1 MSKIH
6 YIIFSVLSFI
16 FLFTLLYATEPVEK
30 EKYVE
35 ITVSAGDTLWNIAE
49 KYENE
54 HKLSKE
60 EFIKW
65 VIDVNQLPNEQIIAG
80 EKIVIPVLKSEHSE
94 PLLAG
99 KEK

>member
-6 YIIFSVLSFI
+6 YVVFSVLSFS
-16 FLFTLLYATEPVEK
+16 FLVALLYATEPVEK

-35 ITVSAGDTLWNIAE
+35 ITVSVGDTLWNLAE
-49 KYENE
+49 KYKNE
-54 HKLSKE
+54 HNLSRE

-65 VIDVNQLPNEQIIAG
+65 VMDVNQLPNGQLVAG
-80 EKIVIPVLKSEHSE
+80 EKIVIPVLKSEYNE